1 MCTGLLVLRSDR
13 RLDAGR
19 RFMSAA
25 HEKPQLVK
33 GPLSDPVVHVPLK
46 R

>member
-1 MCTGLLVLRSDR
+1 
-13 RLDAGR
+13 
-19 RFMSAA
+19 MSAA

-33 GPLSDPVVHVPLK
+33 GPLPDPVVHVPLK